1 MKVRSILAI
10 GLMAAMMPVT
20 AYAQESAPREMT
32 RQRFEEYLRLFNAG
46 DERFA
51 QFYDENVVFHHAPIF
66 GVLKGRQAI
75 IDFYKNIRLQVSE
88 EVTPHVIVVDNEQG
102 VMAAELSTR
111 LVALKDGVAMPSGH
125 LNTGDMIVSEGT
137 VYYTLKDGLI
147 TTIRGSRSGA
157 HKTKAGSVGH

>member
-1 MKVRSILAI
+1 
-10 GLMAAMMPVT
+10 MAAMMPVAT
-20 AYAQESAPREMT
+20 YAQESAPREMT
-32 RQRFEEYLRLFNAG
+32 RQRFEEYLRLFSAG

-51 QFYDENVVFHHAPIF
+51 QFYDEDVVFHHAPIF

-88 EVTPHVIVVDNEQG
+88 EVTSHVVVVDNEHG

-157 HKTKAGSVGH
+157 RKTEAGSIGH